1 MSIVEPLGVREEQIA
16 EFCRTWQVAELSL
29 FGSAL
34 REDFR
39 PGSDVDVLVAF
50 AAESSHS
57 LFDLVTMETELSAMF
72 ARKVDLVEKRAIER
86 SENYIRRRNILSTA
100 KVIYAAR

>member
-16 EFCRTWQVAELSL
+16 EFCRTWQVVELSL

-39 PGSDVDVLVAF
+39 PESDVDVLVAF
-50 AAESSHS
+50 ASESRHS
-57 LFDLVTMETELSAMF
+57 LFDLVTMERELCGMF
-72 ARKVDLVEKRAIER
+72 GRKVDLVEKPAIER
-86 SENYIRRRNILSTA
+86 SENYVRRRNILSSA
-100 KVIYAAR
+100 KVVYAAR

>member
-16 EFCRTWQVAELSL
+16 EFCRTWQVVELSL

-39 PGSDVDVLVAF
+39 PESDVDVLVTF
-50 AAESSHS
+50 ARDSRHS
-57 LFDLVTMETELSAMF
+57 LFDLVTMENELSGMF
-72 ARKVDLVEKRAIER
+72 GRKADLVEKGAIER
-86 SENYIRRRNILSTA
+86 SENYIRRRSILSTA
-100 KVIYAAR
+100 KVVYAAR

>member
-1 MSIVEPLGVREEQIA
+1 MSIVEPLGVREEQLA
-16 EFCRTWQVAELSL
+16 QFCRTWQVAELAL

-39 PGSDVDVLVAF
+39 PESDVDLLVTF
-50 AAESSHS
+50 TAESRHS
-57 LFDLVTMETELSAMF
+57 LFDLVAMEAELCKIF
-72 ARKVDLVEKRAIER
+72 GRKVDLVEKRAIER

-100 KVIYAAR
+100 KVVYAAR